1 MKRMTTAAAAAFLML
16 GGSAQAQMIPAFSTS
31 GLYGELGYTFLKVD
45 GLGTSGR
52 PGAIRGLLGYEF
64 HPMLAV
70 EGFFGGGV
78 QDDDRN
84 IVVNGISNNVSFDAK
99 SMYGIWLRP
108 KYAMN
113 QFELFARL
121 GWAHTKVNV
130 EARPSGLNATQSDDD
145 FSWGIGANYRFNRNF
160 YGGIDW
166 IRYSNQS
173 DHKVDGLTL
182 SVGYHW

>member
-1 MKRMTTAAAAAFLML
+1 
-16 GGSAQAQMIPAFSTS
+16 
-31 GLYGELGYTFLKVD
+31 
-45 GLGTSGR
+45 
-52 PGAIRGLLGYEF
+52 
-64 HPMLAV
+64 
-70 EGFFGGGV
+70 
-78 QDDDRN
+78 
-84 IVVNGISNNVSFDAK
+84 
-99 SMYGIWLRP
+99 
-108 KYAMN
+108 MN

-160 YGGIDW
+160 YAGIDW

-173 DHKVDGLTL
+173 NHKVDGLTL